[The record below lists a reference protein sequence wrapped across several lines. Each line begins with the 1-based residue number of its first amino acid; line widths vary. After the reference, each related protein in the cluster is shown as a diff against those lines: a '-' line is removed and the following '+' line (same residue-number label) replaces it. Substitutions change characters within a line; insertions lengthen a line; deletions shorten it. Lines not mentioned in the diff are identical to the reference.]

1 MEVSQKDKFARK
13 QKTGINAKLAPILRK
28 YGLSGS
34 PSRRA
39 DPRRFQ
45 RIAKLIDDNRIPGS
59 EPYKQLLKQL
69 SEMENMYEADPIT
82 HSEVDFGW
90 FIHEFDKQ
98 LERDRIYS
106 AADIIRTV
114 EVIKKEEIQLVAY
127 LVVN

>member
-1 MEVSQKDKFARK
+1 
-13 QKTGINAKLAPILRK
+13 
-28 YGLSGS
+28 
-34 PSRRA
+34 
-39 DPRRFQ
+39 
-45 RIAKLIDDNRIPGS
+45 
-59 EPYKQLLKQL
+59 
-69 SEMENMYEADPIT
+69 MENMYEADPIT

-114 EVIKKEEIQLVAY
+114 EAIKKEEIQLVAY